1 MNRHFQF
8 PLLVAAC
15 LAVAACSG
23 GPATQPVRTGVF
35 VDSPVAGLD
44 YDSGSHAGKTT
55 ATGEFHYLDGE
66 TVAFSIGKLQLGRGL
81 GAPHLSPLQLAGRSD
96 AADPKVLRQ
105 VQLLLTLDQDG
116 NPDNGIQIAAE
127 TAALFNHSQN
137 LEQVGDLQT
146 LLDQAGIARR
156 LISADR
162 AAYHFQLSLAALLT
176 QPSTPRFIPLA
187 EADGVPLDGT
197 TQRAGCVQD
206 KQTGLIWEVK
216 AEQGLRSQF
225 HSYYASTGG
234 ILPRPAQC
242 ESDQSDCLVATYV
255 QSVRQQKLCGFNDET
270 AGGDRGW
277 RLPTERELKTL
288 LDWSQRDKALGL
300 PALDRYAFP
309 DAAATFYWTDTSY
322 SEERTV
328 VVAFDDTHRSLASI
342 SLGKDQAARV
352 RLVRGPKLADE
363 PPPHGMAK
371 STLGYASVR
380 SENPSP
386 LRGLGR
392 PL

>member
-1 MNRHFQF
+1 MHLR
-8 PLLVAAC
+8 LVLFFILAGC
-15 LAVAACSG
+15 LAVAACSS
-23 GPATQPVRTGVF
+23 GPAALPVRTGVF

-44 YDSGSHAGKTT
+44 YDSGSYAGKTT
-55 ATGEFHYLDGE
+55 ADGEFHYLDGE
-66 TVAFSIGKLQLGRGL
+66 TVVFRIGQLELGRSL
-81 GAPHLSPLQLAGRSD
+81 GAPQLTPLQLAGSQNPM
-96 AADPKVLRQ
+96 DPKVLRQ
-105 VQLLLTLDQDG
+105 VQLLLTLDEDG
-116 NPDNGIQIAAE
+116 NPNNGIQISAD
-127 TAALFNHSQN
+127 TAARFTRSQS
-137 LEQVGDLQT
+137 LEQAGELQT
-146 LLDQAGIARR
+146 LLRQSGIVRR
-156 LISADR
+156 LVSVDR
-162 AAYHFQLSLAALLT
+162 AARHFQLSLAALRE
-176 QPSTPRFIPLA
+176 QPSSPRFIPLA
-187 EADGVPLDGT
+187 ESDGT
-197 TQRAGCVQD
+197 PLVGFAQRAGCVQD
-206 KQTGLIWEVK
+206 KQTGLTWEVK
-216 AEQGLRSQF
+216 AEHGLRSQ
-225 HSYYASTGG
+225 SYRYYVSASAH
-234 ILPRPAQC
+234 LQQAAQC
-242 ESDQSDCLVATYV
+242 GPNQTDCLAAAYV
-255 QSVRQQKLCGFNDET
+255 QVVRQQKLCGFNDET